1 MNTYE
6 VKGGISVFAT
16 GGHQKKGPFG
26 KTGFSKIEK
35 NTIFQ
40 ISIRS
45 PNRDFEKTPFF
56 SSNLPNGPW
65 VQSTPYYWGINLY
78 GGSTSIPS
86 SAICFV
92 FRFRRF
98 RYFR

>member
-56 SSNLPNGPW
+56 SSNLPNGPVSSSSLLTNRSFSGLSW
-65 VQSTPYYWGINLY
+65 EFSKFSFL
-78 GGSTSIPS
+78 TSNS
-86 SAICFV
+86 SEIE
-92 FRFRRF
+92 RNE
-98 RYFR
+98 

>member
-56 SSNLPNGPW
+56 SSNLPNGPILPAGN
-65 VQSTPYYWGINLY
+65 SNAMSNNLLGRGISHLNFNFQYLQ
-78 GGSTSIPS
+78 
-86 SAICFV
+86 
-92 FRFRRF
+92 
-98 RYFR
+98 

>member
-6 VKGGISVFAT
+6 VKGGISIFAT

-45 PNRDFEKTPFF
+45 PNRDFKKTPFF
-56 SSNLPNGPW
+56 SSNLPNGPL
-65 VQSTPYYWGINLY
+65 VSGVHVCLRNL
-78 GGSTSIPS
+78 SIIGT
-86 SAICFV
+86 AG
-92 FRFRRF
+92 
-98 RYFR
+98 

>member
-56 SSNLPNGPW
+56 SSNLPNGPKRND
-65 VQSTPYYWGINLY
+65 THRGE
-78 GGSTSIPS
+78 G
-86 SAICFV
+86 
-92 FRFRRF
+92 
-98 RYFR
+98 

>member
-56 SSNLPNGPW
+56 SSNLPNGP
-65 VQSTPYYWGINLY
+65 SILDEIRIC
-78 GGSTSIPS
+78 SHFKLRIRDSEFRHTS
-86 SAICFV
+86 ALGDFE
-92 FRFRRF
+92 
-98 RYFR
+98 

>member
-56 SSNLPNGPW
+56 SSNLPNGP
-65 VQSTPYYWGINLY
+65 L
-78 GGSTSIPS
+78 TSATVGYSIAIPMGTIPLGEFPLGNIIQ
-86 SAICFV
+86 AQAEE
-92 FRFRRF
+92 RG
-98 RYFR
+98 

>member
-56 SSNLPNGPW
+56 SSNLPNGPFITYRQRDIIVL
-65 VQSTPYYWGINLY
+65 VQI
-78 GGSTSIPS
+78 
-86 SAICFV
+86 
-92 FRFRRF
+92 FRHCRI
-98 RYFR
+98 